1 MERTENE
8 KRLITLADR
17 FAIVLAWV
25 ASQRRDEMTTEPRFE
40 PFDDDEFWTS
50 MTVDQLRAMPDYQK
64 ALDVIRSMVT

>member
-25 ASQRRDEMTTEPRFE
+25 ASQKRDAMTVEPRFE

-50 MTVDQLRAMPDYQK
+50 QTVDQMRAMPDYQK
-64 ALDVIRSMVT
+64 ALEVIRQML